1 MLILIVYLLFC
12 VMDGI
17 DFHANFILLVFPVL
31 CLLVMNI
38 GVGMVLSALYVFFR
52 DMTYLY
58 IRDIFGYN
66 RDLGCEHLGRD
77 YAADVVKPDMTDFY
91 EQELQF
97 YHDNPGIFIA
107 KDFGAVG

>member
-1 MLILIVYLLFC
+1 MLKYYVSTAFESQIKEITERLPNCIFLFNNAS
-12 VMDGI
+12 VWHGNWRNNDYDGTW
-17 DFHANFILLVFPVL
+17 
-31 CLLVMNI
+31 
-38 GVGMVLSALYVFFR
+38 

-107 KDFGAVG
+107 KDFGAAG

>member
-1 MLILIVYLLFC
+1 
-12 VMDGI
+12 
-17 DFHANFILLVFPVL
+17 
-31 CLLVMNI
+31 
-38 GVGMVLSALYVFFR
+38 
-52 DMTYLY
+52 MTYLY

-107 KDFGAVG
+107 KN

>member
-1 MLILIVYLLFC
+1 
-12 VMDGI
+12 
-17 DFHANFILLVFPVL
+17 
-31 CLLVMNI
+31 
-38 GVGMVLSALYVFFR
+38 
-52 DMTYLY
+52 MTEPG
-58 IRDIFGYN
+58 FGYN

-107 KDFGAVG
+107 KDFGAAG